1 MSFFQWYNS
10 PSVRLHYC
18 RKVRF
23 TMNRKSKILLLSYG
37 AAAVFIA
44 AGLVFTSAGGAE
56 GYRISQGIEY
66 RRAMA
71 QLVSSVS
78 AMDTA
83 LEKGRYAEGTGMSG
97 KVCAELMSAS
107 RAASTAL
114 SVLPL
119 ETYALEELA
128 EFLSRMEEYARVK
141 GDLACG
147 GRGFGEADRKLSGQL
162 QGVTGELVPVLAN
175 LYTQVSEGALE
186 IRGLLQPAG
195 IVTEEADSYLEDE
208 ILRLLEDFPDTPQLI
223 YAGSLSD
230 DYDNSYAALKGLE
243 NVTREAALGKAQAL
257 AGEEEALAPMG
268 ASYGELPCY
277 YFGGDTEHG
286 AVTVSITKQG
296 GLPAMYLLEYESG
309 DGSIGK
315 EAAEP
320 VAREFL
326 RRAGYSDLRLYDTE
340 ERDGLLELRYVFAD
354 DSATHPD
361 HSVKVAVGQEGIVV
375 SMNATDYLKHHG
387 SDTNTD
393 KPKLSAEEAAVQAVP
408 AGLSVLQEELTWYT
422 RDTGMSVLCHRFVCA
437 DSDGRKCVIYADAS
451 TGVQVEIL
459 TDEQS
464 VSDM

>member
-1 MSFFQWYNS
+1 
-10 PSVRLHYC
+10 
-18 RKVRF
+18 
-23 TMNRKSKILLLSYG
+23 MNRKTKILLLSYG

-56 GYRISQGIEY
+56 GYRISQDIEY

-78 AMDTA
+78 IMDDA

-147 GRGFGEADRKLSGQL
+147 GKGFGEEDRRLSGQL
-162 QGVTGELVPVLAN
+162 QGVTGELIPVLAE
-175 LYTQVSEGALE
+175 LYTQVSEGALSV
-186 IRGLLQPAG
+186 RGLLQPAG

-208 ILRLLEDFPDTPQLI
+208 ILKLLQDFPDVPQLI

-230 DYDNSYAALKGLE
+230 DYDDSYSAVAGLE
-243 NVTREAALGKAQAL
+243 TVTREAALGKAQAL
-257 AGEEEALAPMG
+257 AGEEESLTPMG
-268 ASYGELPCY
+268 VSYGELPCY

-286 AVTVSITKQG
+286 AVSVSVTKQG
-296 GLPAMYLLEYESG
+296 GLPAMYLLEYEG
-309 DGSIGK
+309 EDAAPMT
-315 EAAEP
+315 EEEAEP
-320 VAREFL
+320 IAEDFL
-326 RRAGYSDLRLYDTE
+326 ERAGYGDLRLYDSE
-340 ERDGLLELRYVFAD
+340 ERDGLRELRYVYD
-354 DSATHPD
+354 DGSAVYPD
-361 HSVKVAVGQEGIVV
+361 HSVKVAVGQGDVVV
-375 SMNATDYLKHHG
+375 SMNAGDYLRRHS
-387 SDTNTD
+387 SDAETA
-393 KPKLSAEEAAVQAVP
+393 KPKLTAEETAVKAVP
-408 AGLSVLQEELTWYT
+408 AGLEVLRQELTWFT
-422 RDTGMSVLCHRFVCA
+422 RDTGMSVLCYRFGCG
-437 DSDGRKCVIYADAS
+437 DKSGNKCVIYADAN

-464 VSDM
+464 VSDL